1 MVAMLPPEHLL
12 LDLSDCSPAHIPR
25 AAPPTLSRVTSR
37 PLTSLPTPRTPDPQD
52 APPLRWGIA
61 GTGGIAANMV
71 GAMQQHSRQQ
81 VVAVASRQQQTADAF
96 AEKLGVER
104 PYAGLEQMLA
114 DDTVDAVYI
123 ASPHSEHHAQALA
136 AVAAGKHI
144 LVEKAFTRNAA
155 EARAVV
161 AAARAQ
167 SVTALEAMWTRFLP
181 HIDILRQLLADGA
194 LGALSTVAADHGQSF
209 DEDPDFRLFNPELAG
224 GALLDLGIYPISFS
238 SFVAGTPQ
246 RILAIGDRAFTGVD
260 GQVSM
265 LLQGEPGT
273 SQSVINTN
281 LFARTETTASIVGRQ
296 ARVFLASDFYAPTTL
311 TYRHRDGSE
320 LSYDGG
326 AIRGHLALVHEAA
339 HLAQLVA
346 DGRTESP
353 LLPLD
358 ETISILETIDEVRRQ
373 LGVTLP
379 GE

>member
-1 MVAMLPPEHLL
+1 M
-12 LDLSDCSPAHIPR
+12 
-25 AAPPTLSRVTSR
+25 TSR
-37 PLTSLPTPRTPDPQD
+37 PLTSLPVPRTPDPQA

-71 GAMQQHSRQQ
+71 GALQQHSRQQ

-96 AEKLGVER
+96 ADRFGIPGR
-104 PYAGLEQMLA
+104 HAGLDALV
-114 DDTVDAVYI
+114 DDDAVDAVYI
-123 ASPHSEHHAQALA
+123 ASPHSEHRAQALA
-136 AVAAGKHI
+136 AIAAGKHI
-144 LVEKAFTRNAA
+144 LVEKAFTRNAG
-155 EARAVV
+155 EAREVV
-161 AAARAQ
+161 AAARAA

-194 LGALSTVAADHGQSF
+194 LGELTTVAADHGQYF
-209 DEDPDFRLFNPELAG
+209 DEDPEFRLFNPELAG

-273 SQSVINTN
+273 TQSVINTN
-281 LFARTETTASIVGRQ
+281 LFARTETTASIVGRE
-296 ARVFLASDFYAPTTL
+296 ARVLLDSDFYAPTTL
-311 TYRHRDGSE
+311 TYRHRDGTE

-326 AIRGHLALVHEAA
+326 PIRGHLGLVHEAT

>member
-1 MVAMLPPEHLL
+1 M
-12 LDLSDCSPAHIPR
+12 
-25 AAPPTLSRVTSR
+25 TSR
-37 PLTSLPTPRTPDPQD
+37 PLTSLPNPRTPDPQS

-61 GTGGIAANMV
+61 GTGGIAAAMV
-71 GAMQQHSRQQ
+71 GAMKENSRQQ
-81 VVAVASRQQQTADAF
+81 VVAVASRRQESADAF
-96 AEKLGVER
+96 GER
-104 PYAGLEQMLA
+104 FGIPRRYAGLDQMLA
-114 DDTVDAVYI
+114 DDEVDAVYI

-161 AAARAQ
+161 GAVRGAGVA
-167 SVTALEAMWTRFLP
+167 ALEAMWTRFLP

-194 LGALSTVAADHGQSF
+194 LGELTTVAADHGQYF
-209 DEDPDFRLFNPELAG
+209 QQDPEFRLFNPELAG

-246 RILAIGDRAFTGVD
+246 QILAVGDRAFTGVD

-265 LLQGEPGT
+265 ILQGAPGT
-273 SQSVINTN
+273 AQSVINTN
-281 LFARTETTASIVGRQ
+281 LFARTETSASIVGRQ
-296 ARVFLASDFYAPTTL
+296 ARVFLGSDFYAPTTL
-311 TYRHRDGSE
+311 RYRHRDGSE

-326 AIRGHLALVHEAA
+326 PIRGHLALVHEAS

-346 DGRTESP
+346 EGRTESP
-353 LLPLD
+353 LLGLD
-358 ETISILETIDEVRRQ
+358 ETVSILETIDAVRGQ
-373 LGVTLP
+373 LGVILP